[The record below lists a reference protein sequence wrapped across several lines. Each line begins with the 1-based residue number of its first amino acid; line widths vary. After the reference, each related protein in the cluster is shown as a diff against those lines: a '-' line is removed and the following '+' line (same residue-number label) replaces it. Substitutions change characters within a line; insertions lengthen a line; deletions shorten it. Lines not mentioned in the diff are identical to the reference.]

1 VKRLLFKPPSPPM
14 LEFYH
19 QLFLKYCFNGFQEN
33 SFQPVLPQKAN
44 IKKQTEQAILAYS
57 KLFDKLA
64 L

>member
-1 VKRLLFKPPSPPM
+1 M

-19 QLFLKYCFNGFQEN
+19 QLFLKYCFNSFQKN
-33 SFQPVLPQKAN
+33 SFQPVLPQKAS
-44 IKKQTEQAILAYS
+44 IKKQTEQAILAHS